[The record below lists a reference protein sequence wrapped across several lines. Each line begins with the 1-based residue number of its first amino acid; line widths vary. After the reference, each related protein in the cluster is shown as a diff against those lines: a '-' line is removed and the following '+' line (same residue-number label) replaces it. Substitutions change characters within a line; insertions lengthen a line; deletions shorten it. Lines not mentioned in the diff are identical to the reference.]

1 MDIRQGR
8 VRRVAGRLAWV
19 DVVRSSG
26 CGRCADAGGCGQACS
41 ARATTYII
49 PTSHEVAEGDQVE
62 VSVPQRA
69 PLVAA
74 LMTYGAGLAA
84 MFAGAL
90 LARLFIGGSDL
101 AVAAGAI
108 TGLAG
113 SVLWLRRVQ
122 PRAEL
127 LPVIHAVPQTRTLPG
142 S

>member
-1 MDIRQGR
+1 MDIRQGQ

-26 CGRCADAGGCGQACS
+26 CGRCDDAGGCGQACS
-41 ARATTYII
+41 ARPTTYVI
-49 PTSHEVAEGDQVE
+49 PISHAVAEGDRVE
-62 VSVPQRA
+62 VSIPQNA

-74 LMTYGAGLAA
+74 LMTYGVGLAA

-90 LARLFIGGSDL
+90 LARVVVGDSDL
-101 AVAAGAI
+101 AVAAGAV
-108 TGLAG
+108 TGLAA

-127 LPVIHAVPQTRTLPG
+127 LPAIRAVPQTRTRPE

>member
-1 MDIRQGR
+1 MDIRQGQ

-26 CGRCADAGGCGQACS
+26 CGRCADVGGCGQACS
-41 ARATTYII
+41 ARPTTFVI
-49 PTSHEVAEGDQVE
+49 PISHAVAEGDRVQ

-69 PLVAA
+69 PLIAA
-74 LMTYGAGLAA
+74 LMTYGVGLAT

-90 LARLFIGGSDL
+90 LARFAVGGSDL
-101 AVAAGAI
+101 VVAAGAV
-108 TGLAG
+108 TGLAA
-113 SVLWLRRVQ
+113 SVLWLRHMQ

-127 LPVIHAVPQTRTLPG
+127 LPVIHAVAQTRTLPE

>member
-1 MDIRQGR
+1 MNIRQGR
-8 VRRVAGRLAWV
+8 VRRVTGDLAWV

-41 ARATTYII
+41 ARPTTYVI
-49 PTSHEVAEGDQVE
+49 PIFHAVAEGDQVE
-62 VSVPQRA
+62 VSVPHQA

-74 LMTYGAGLAA
+74 LMTYGVGLAA

-90 LARLFIGGSDL
+90 LARFFIGGSDL
-101 AVAAGAI
+101 TVAAGAV
-108 TGLAG
+108 TGLAA
-113 SVLWLRRVQ
+113 SVIWLRRVR

-127 LPVIHAVPQTRTLPG
+127 LPVIHAAPQSRTVPE

>member
-1 MDIRQGR
+1 MDIRQGQ
-8 VRRVAGRLAWV
+8 VRRVSGRLAWV

-26 CGRCADAGGCGQACS
+26 CGRCDDVGGCGKACS
-41 ARATTYII
+41 ARPTTYVI
-49 PTSHEVAEGDQVE
+49 PISHTVAEGDRVE
-62 VSVPQRA
+62 VSVPQSA

-74 LMTYGAGLAA
+74 LMTYGVGLAA

-90 LARLFIGGSDL
+90 LARVVVGDSDL
-101 AVAAGAI
+101 AVAAGAV
-108 TGLAG
+108 TGLVA

-127 LPVIHAVPQTRTLPG
+127 LPAIRAVPQTRIRPE